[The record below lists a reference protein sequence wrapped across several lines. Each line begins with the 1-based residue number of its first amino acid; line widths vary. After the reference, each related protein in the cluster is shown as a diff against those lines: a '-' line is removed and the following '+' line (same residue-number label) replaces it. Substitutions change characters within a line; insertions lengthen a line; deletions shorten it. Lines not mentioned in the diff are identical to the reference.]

1 MTGQPQAPAA
11 NRPALSPDQADAWD
25 ALAETFQ
32 NAGVDLVAE
41 EISPPKPGKGR
52 VMAVIG
58 KAGSGKTLLLSEI
71 TRALREAGVDLISA
85 DYEGRRRKDR
95 RTVAILAPTNKAAF
109 VLRTRGVP
117 ATTITVINTI
127 GLRVNPTIESDPFIT
142 TDNKFG
148 NNDVWQLDFEV
159 EFEDALTVEMMVN
172 DFMLVPF
179 ITGLSE
185 TETFEQAVFITKGK
199 NTNIIFDTE

>member
-71 TRALREAGVDLISA
+71 TRALREAGWPVPEPRWPVPST
-85 DYEGRRRKDR
+85 ESSTRRSM
-95 RTVAILAPTNKAAF
+95 TP
-109 VLRTRGVP
+109 
-117 ATTITVINTI
+117 
-127 GLRVNPTIESDPFIT
+127 
-142 TDNKFG
+142 
-148 NNDVWQLDFEV
+148 
-159 EFEDALTVEMMVN
+159 
-172 DFMLVPF
+172 
-179 ITGLSE
+179 
-185 TETFEQAVFITKGK
+185 
-199 NTNIIFDTE
+199 NTNASRNG

>member
-1 MTGQPQAPAA
+1 MFTKFNLKTTVDITNHLKTSKDDKLSYGQK
-11 NRPALSPDQADAWD
+11 
-25 ALAETFQ
+25 Q
-32 NAGVDLVAE
+32 NFL
-41 EISPPKPGKGR
+41 
-52 VMAVIG
+52 
-58 KAGSGKTLLLSEI
+58 
-71 TRALREAGVDLISA
+71 
-85 DYEGRRRKDR
+85 
-95 RTVAILAPTNKAAF
+95 
-109 VLRTRGVP
+109 
-117 ATTITVINTI
+117 TVINTI

-159 EFEDALTVEMMVN
+159 EFEDALTVEMRVN
-172 DFMLVPF
+172 EFMLVPF